1 MLESEMKSITKR
13 RLGAGLA
20 LATTLL
26 VPMIAGAAIAA
37 EPSLAGTWTLTAA
50 DRLKPDGSRARDYGQ
65 HPKGRLIIDAQGRY
79 SLQIFDGDRP
89 RIASGEKRTA
99 TPEENA
105 GAVLGSSTHYGTV
118 AIDPAA
124 DVLVFRI
131 EGASFANW
139 DGTEQRRK
147 YTLTADSLSY
157 QVPTPR
163 PDGSVPIS
171 EWRRER

>member
-1 MLESEMKSITKR
+1 MKSI
-13 RLGAGLA
+13 LGGLV

-26 VPMIAGAAIAA
+26 ATAATAA

-50 DRLKPDGSRARDYGQ
+50 DRLKPDGTRARDYGE

-89 RIASGEKRTA
+89 RVASGDKRTA
-99 TPEENA
+99 TPDENA
-105 GAVLGSSTHYGTV
+105 GAVLGSSTHYGIV
-118 AIDPAA
+118 AVDEAA
-124 DVLVFRI
+124 HVLVFRI

-139 DGTEQRRK
+139 EGTEQRRK
-147 YTLTADSLSY
+147 YVLTADTLSY

-163 PDGSVPIS
+163 PDGSIPIS
-171 EWRRER
+171 EWKREK

>member
-1 MLESEMKSITKR
+1 MKSITER

-26 VPMIAGAAIAA
+26 ASMIAGTATAA
-37 EPSLAGTWTLTAA
+37 EPTLAGTWTLTAA
-50 DRLKPDGSRARDYGQ
+50 DRLKSDGSRVPDYGQ

-89 RIASGEKRTA
+89 RVASGEKRTA

-105 GAVLGSSTHYGTV
+105 SAALGSSTHYGTV

-124 DVLVFRI
+124 RVLVFKI
-131 EGASFANW
+131 DGASFANW
-139 DGTEQRRK
+139 EGTEQRRK
-147 YTLTADSLSY
+147 FALTADSLSY

-163 PDGSVPIS
+163 PDGSIPIS
-171 EWRRER
+171 AWRRER

>member
-1 MLESEMKSITKR
+1 MKL
-13 RLGAGLA
+13 RLGGVGLA

-26 VPMIAGAAIAA
+26 ATAATAA

-50 DRLKPDGSRARDYGQ
+50 DRVKADGSRARDYGQ
-65 HPKGRLIIDAQGRY
+65 HPKGRLIIDDEGRY

-89 RIASGEKRTA
+89 RVASGDKRTA

-118 AIDPAA
+118 AIDAA
-124 DVLVFRI
+124 AHVLVFRI

-139 DGTEQRRK
+139 EGTEQRRK
-147 YTLTADSLSY
+147 YQLSADSLSY

-163 PDGSVPIS
+163 PDGSIPIS

>member
-1 MLESEMKSITKR
+1 MNLTQNR
-13 RLGAGLA
+13 RLGLGLT

-26 VPMIAGAAIAA
+26 ATAATAA

-50 DRLKPDGSRARDYGQ
+50 DRLKPDGTRARDYGQ
-65 HPKGRLIIDAQGRY
+65 HPKGRMIIDGQGRY

-89 RIASGEKRTA
+89 RIASGDKATA
-99 TPEENA
+99 TPAELA
-105 GAVLGSSTHYGTV
+105 GAVIGSSTHYGTV
-118 AIDPAA
+118 AIDSAA
-124 DVLVFRI
+124 HVLVFKI
-131 EGASFANW
+131 EGASFPNW

-147 YTLTADSLSY
+147 YVLTTGSLSY

-163 PDGSVPIS
+163 PDGSIPIS

>member
-1 MLESEMKSITKR
+1 MKSMTKGR
-13 RLGAGLA
+13 IGGGLA
-20 LATTLL
+20 LATLLL
-26 VPMIAGAAIAA
+26 VPMIAGAAAA

-65 HPKGRLIIDAQGRY
+65 RPKGRLIIDAQGRY

-89 RIASGEKRTA
+89 RIASGDKA
-99 TPEENA
+99 KASPEELA
-105 GAVLGSSTHYGTV
+105 GAVIGSSTHYGTV

-124 DVLVFRI
+124 HVLVFRI

-139 DGTEQRRK
+139 EGTEQRRK
-147 YTLTADSLSY
+147 YALTADSLSY

-163 PDGSVPIS
+163 PDGSIPIS

>member
-1 MLESEMKSITKR
+1 MKSITKSR
-13 RLGAGLA
+13 VGAGLA
-20 LATTLL
+20 LAAALL
-26 VPMIAGAAIAA
+26 APMIAGAATAA

-50 DRLKPDGSRARDYGQ
+50 DRLKPDGARARDYGQ

-89 RIASGEKRTA
+89 RIAAGDKAKA
-99 TPEENA
+99 TPEELA
-105 GAVLGSSTHYGTV
+105 GAVIGSSTHYGTV
-118 AIDPAA
+118 ATDPVAH
-124 DVLVFRI
+124 VLVFRI
-131 EGASFANW
+131 DGASFANW

-147 YTLTADSLSY
+147 YVLTADSLSY

-163 PDGSVPIS
+163 PDGSIPIS

>member
-1 MLESEMKSITKR
+1 MRLTHKR

-20 LATTLL
+20 LAATLL
-26 VPMIAGAAIAA
+26 ATSATGA

-50 DRLKPDGSRARDYGQ
+50 DRLKPDGSRGRDYGQ

-89 RIASGEKRTA
+89 RIASGDKATA
-99 TPEENA
+99 TPQELTS
-105 GAVLGSSTHYGTV
+105 AVIGSSTHYGTV
-118 AIDPAA
+118 AVDAA
-124 DVLVFRI
+124 THVLVFKI
-131 EGASFANW
+131 EAASFANW
-139 DGTEQRRK
+139 DGTEQRRQ
-147 YTLTADSLSY
+147 YVLTADSLSY

>member
-1 MLESEMKSITKR
+1 MKSITKR
-13 RLGAGLA
+13 GLGVALA
-20 LATTLL
+20 LAGGLL
-26 VPMIAGAAIAA
+26 GAAAQAA

-50 DRLKPDGSRARDYGQ
+50 DRLHPDGTRTRDYGD

-79 SLQIFDGDRP
+79 SLQIFNGDRL
-89 RIASGEKRTA
+89 RVASGDKATA
-99 TPEENA
+99 TAEEYA
-105 GAVLGSSTHYGTV
+105 SAAMGSSTHYGTV

-124 DVLVFRI
+124 HLLVFRI
-131 EGASFANW
+131 AGASFPNW

-147 YTLTADSLSY
+147 YVLTADSLSY

-163 PDGSVPIS
+163 ADGSVPIS

>member
-1 MLESEMKSITKR
+1 MKTIPGR
-13 RLGAGLA
+13 RFGAGLA
-20 LATTLL
+20 LATMLL
-26 VPMIAGAAIAA
+26 ATAAAAA

-50 DRLKPDGSRARDYGQ
+50 DRLKSDGSRSRDYGQ

-89 RIASGEKRTA
+89 RVVSGEKRTA

-105 GAVLGSSTHYGTV
+105 SAVLGSSTHYGTV
-118 AIDPAA
+118 AVDGAA
-124 DVLVFRI
+124 QVLVFKI

-139 DGTEQRRK
+139 EGTEQRRQ
-147 YTLTADSLSY
+147 YVLTADTLSY

-163 PDGSVPIS
+163 PDGSIPIS
-171 EWRRER
+171 EWKRER

>member
-1 MLESEMKSITKR
+1 MTSIPGR

-20 LATTLL
+20 LAVALTGT
-26 VPMIAGAAIAA
+26 AATAA
-37 EPSLAGTWTLTAA
+37 EPALTGTWTLAAA
-50 DRLKPDGSRARDYGQ
+50 DRLKPDGTRARDYGQ

-89 RIASGEKRTA
+89 RIASGDKATA
-99 TPEENA
+99 TPAELT
-105 GAVLGSSTHYGTV
+105 GAVVGSSTHYGTV
-118 AIDPAA
+118 AVDKAA
-124 DVLVFRI
+124 NVLVFRI

-139 DGTEQRRK
+139 EGTEQRRK
-147 YTLTADSLSY
+147 YALTTDTLSY

-163 PDGSVPIS
+163 PDGSIPIS

>member
-1 MLESEMKSITKR
+1 MRSI
-13 RLGAGLA
+13 LCGAGLA
-20 LATTLL
+20 LVLASAAT
-26 VPMIAGAAIAA
+26 AA

-50 DRLKPDGSRARDYGQ
+50 DRLAPDGARLRDYGQ

-89 RIASGEKRTA
+89 RVASGDKRTA

-105 GAVLGSSTHYGTV
+105 GAVIGSSTHYGTV
-118 AIDPAA
+118 AVDKAA
-124 DVLVFRI
+124 HVLVFRI

-139 DGTEQRRK
+139 EGTEQRRK
-147 YTLTADSLSY
+147 YALTADTLSY

-163 PDGSVPIS
+163 PDGPVPIS
-171 EWRRER
+171 EWKRER

>member
-1 MLESEMKSITKR
+1 MRSIP
-13 RLGAGLA
+13 GSAGLA
-20 LATTLL
+20 LAATLL
-26 VPMIAGAAIAA
+26 TTAAMAA

-50 DRLKPDGSRARDYGQ
+50 DRLKPDGARARDYGE
-65 HPKGRLIIDAQGRY
+65 HPKGRLIIDEKGRY

-89 RIASGEKRTA
+89 RVASGDKRTA
-99 TPEENA
+99 TAEENA

-118 AIDPAA
+118 AIDAA
-124 DVLVFRI
+124 AHVLVFRI

-139 DGTEQRRK
+139 EGTEQRRK
-147 YTLTADSLSY
+147 YVLTADTLSY

-171 EWRRER
+171 EWRRE

>member
-1 MLESEMKSITKR
+1 MRLTR
-13 RLGAGLA
+13 RHRLGASLA
-20 LATTLL
+20 LIGMLT
-26 VPMIAGAAIAA
+26 AGAATAA
-37 EPSLAGTWTLTAA
+37 EPTLTGTWTLTAA
-50 DRLKPDGSRARDYGQ
+50 DRLKPDGSRARDYGE

-89 RIASGEKRTA
+89 RVASGEKRTA

-118 AIDPAA
+118 AIDRAA
-124 DVLVFRI
+124 HVLVFKI

-147 YTLTADSLSY
+147 YALTADSLSY

-163 PDGSVPIS
+163 PDGSIPIS